1 MSQIESSKKIYSQ
14 LQLVIDELVQKLSTN
29 SRDVSTHEHTQQGRE
44 VLEKLHEQI
53 HEQLSILDKYA
64 EWDTYTI
71 ALYGE
76 TNAGKSTIIET
87 LRILFGE
94 EGKKQSQLEFKEWQ
108 QKNGVTK
115 EAIKAVRQFI
125 LDTESELDT
134 QKSSLKELSSEL
146 DCTISERGNV
156 LNEKKQQ
163 WEDLKNSASFLKRIW
178 WLFRT
183 APELK
188 LYKEAQ
194 QALDKA
200 HSVKE
205 RKIQESV
212 EQIEA
217 ITLDVSNHRTK
228 HDEMIEQVRQAESL
242 ADGAIIGNGRSDF
255 TLETQSYRF
264 ERDGLKFN
272 LLDVPGIEGK
282 ESEVSDAIWQ
292 AVHKAHTVF
301 YITGKA
307 SAPQKGD
314 GKNPG
319 TLDKIKQHL
328 GAQSEVWTVF
338 NKRVQNPIQIK
349 NRELVSAGEEESLK
363 VLNTTMKDY
372 LGDSYQSHIALSAY
386 PAFLAA
392 SSCLLPASR
401 DENNQDKFL
410 DQFSQQALLEKSNIN
425 AIAEMFNEST
435 VSTFKDKILRSNR
448 NKAREVVAQAT
459 KSVSEL
465 YDGKFAPLLEEL
477 DQELGHSSA
486 ELNSHMATLR
496 SRLQNEAA
504 KQIRDFGEQVRR
516 NTYDQIEND
525 ISHDDFKHQLK
536 SNVEYHQSILIDNM
550 PGLMSKEI
558 EKFEDRLNETLTR
571 FQDQTNDVMGS
582 YSSLNKIDTTINVD
596 NIDNGVNVWGILG
609 AVGGGLVLFWNPV
622 GWGVVA
628 VSVASLVFQVYKA
641 LRSMFS
647 SSYKKSQQ
655 RKSTNEN
662 IGKVTSKIQSNIDQ
676 IIGSAMKDVEA
687 NVQKISDAMSESIQ
701 HIRDVNSKLS
711 QSKFELNKLLN
722 ELEF

>member
-1 MSQIESSKKIYSQ
+1 MSQMESSKKIYSQ

-44 VLEKLHEQI
+44 VLGKLHEQI

-87 LRILFGE
+87 LRILFDE

-108 QKNGVTK
+108 HKSCITK
-115 EAIKAVRQFI
+115 ESIKAVRQLI
-125 LDTESELDT
+125 LDTESELDI
-134 QKSSLKELSSEL
+134 QKSALKKISLEL
-146 DCTISERGNV
+146 DNTISERENV

-163 WEDLKNSASFLKRIW
+163 WEYLKNSASFLKRIW
-178 WLFRT
+178 WLFQT
-183 APELK
+183 SPDLK

-194 QALDKA
+194 QGLEQA
-200 HSVKE
+200 HYIKE
-205 RKIQESV
+205 RKIQELV
-212 EQIEA
+212 ERIDA
-217 ITLDVSNHRTK
+217 IALDVINHRTK
-228 HDEMIEQVRQAESL
+228 HDEMIEQLRQAESL

-255 TLETQSYRF
+255 TLETQSYSF
-264 ERDGLKFN
+264 ERDGHKFN
-272 LLDVPGIEGK
+272 ILDVPGIEGK
-282 ESEVSDAIWQ
+282 ESKVSDAIWQ

-349 NRELVSAGEEESLK
+349 NRELVSEGEEESLK

-386 PAFLAA
+386 PAFLAV

-401 DENNQDKFL
+401 DEKNQDKFL

-435 VSTFKDKILRSNR
+435 VSSFKGKILLSNT
-448 NKAREVVAQAT
+448 NKAREVVVQAI

-465 YDGKFAPLLEEL
+465 YGGKFAPLLADL

-496 SRLQNEAA
+496 SRLQNGAA
-504 KQIRDFGEQVRR
+504 KQIRDFEDQVRIK
-516 NTYDQIEND
+516 TYGQIDND
-525 ISHDDFKHQLK
+525 ISNDEFERKLK
-536 SNVEYHQSILIDNM
+536 SNIEYHQSLLIHNM
-550 PGLMSKEI
+550 PELMSKEI
-558 EKFEDRLNETLTR
+558 EKFEERLNETLAR
-571 FQDQTNDVMGS
+571 FQDQTNDVMGN
-582 YSSLNKIDTTINVD
+582 YSSLNNIDTSINI

-622 GWGVVA
+622 GWAVVA

-641 LRSMFS
+641 FRSMFS

-655 RKSTNEN
+655 KKSTNEN
-662 IGKVTSKIQSNIDQ
+662 IAKVASKIQNNIDQ

-687 NVQKISDAMSESIQ
+687 NVLKISDAMSESIQ

-722 ELEF
+722 DLEF

>member
-14 LQLVIDELVQKLSTN
+14 LQLVVDELVKKLSTN
-29 SRDVSTHEHTQQGRE
+29 SRDVSTHKHTQEGRE
-44 VLEKLHEQI
+44 VLGNLRDQI

-87 LRILFGE
+87 LRILLGE
-94 EGKKQSQLEFKEWQ
+94 EGKKQSQVEFKEWQ

-115 EAIKAVRQFI
+115 EVIRDVRQLI
-125 LDTESELDT
+125 LNTESELDI
-134 QKSSLKELSSEL
+134 QKNSLKELSLEL
-146 DCTISERGNV
+146 DNAISERENV

-163 WEDLKNSASFLKRIW
+163 WEELANSASFLKRIW
-178 WLFRT
+178 WLVQT

-188 LYKEAQ
+188 SYKEAQ
-194 QALDKA
+194 QALEQA

-212 EQIEA
+212 DHIEA
-217 ITLDVSNHRTK
+217 ITLDISNHRAK
-228 HDEMIEQVRQAESL
+228 HDEMIEQVSQAESL

-264 ERDGLKFN
+264 ERDGHKFN

-282 ESEVSDAIWQ
+282 ESKVSDAIWQ
-292 AVHKAHTVF
+292 AVHKAHAVF

-338 NKRVQNPIQIK
+338 NKRIQNPIQIK
-349 NRELVSAGEEESLK
+349 NRDLVSAGEEESLK

-372 LGDSYQSHIALSAY
+372 LGDSYQSYITLSAY

-465 YDGKFAPLLEEL
+465 YYGKFAPLLAEL
-477 DQELGHSSA
+477 NQELEHSSA

-496 SRLQNEAA
+496 SRLRNKAA
-504 KQIRDFGEQVRR
+504 KQIRDFGDQVRIK
-516 NTYDQIEND
+516 TYDQIDND
-525 ISHDDFKHQLK
+525 ISNDEFERQLQY
-536 SNVEYHQSILIDNM
+536 NVEHHQSILIDNM

-558 EKFEDRLNETLTR
+558 EKFEERLNETLAR
-571 FQDQTNDVMGS
+571 FQDQTRDVMGN
-582 YSSLNKIDTTINVD
+582 YNSLNNIDTNINI

-609 AVGGGLVLFWNPV
+609 AVGGGLVLLLNPV
-622 GWGVVA
+622 GWGVIA
-628 VSVASLVFQVYKA
+628 ISVASLVFQVYKA

-647 SSYKKSQQ
+647 SNYKRSQQ

-662 IGKVTSKIQSNIDQ
+662 IDNCISKIQSNIDKT
-676 IIGSAMKDVEA
+676 IDGTMDEIKV
-687 NVQKISDAMSESIQ
+687 NVNKITDAMSESIQ

-722 ELEF
+722 ELEY

>member
-14 LQLVIDELVQKLSTN
+14 LQLVVDELVKKLSTN
-29 SRDVSTHEHTQQGRE
+29 SRDVSTHEHTQEGRE
-44 VLEKLHEQI
+44 VLGKLRDQI
-53 HEQLSILDKYA
+53 LEQLSILDKYA

-87 LRILFGE
+87 LRILLGE
-94 EGKKQSQLEFKEWQ
+94 EGKKQSQLEFKAWQ

-115 EAIKAVRQFI
+115 EVIRDMRQLI
-125 LDTESELDT
+125 LDTESELDI
-134 QKSSLKELSSEL
+134 QKNSLKELSLEL
-146 DCTISERGNV
+146 DNAISERENV

-163 WEDLKNSASFLKRIW
+163 WEELENSASFLKRIW
-178 WLFRT
+178 WLVQT

-188 LYKEAQ
+188 LYQEAQ
-194 QALDKA
+194 QALEQA

-212 EQIEA
+212 DHIEA
-217 ITLDVSNHRTK
+217 ITLDISNHRAK
-228 HDEMIEQVRQAESL
+228 HDEMIEQVSQAESL

-264 ERDGLKFN
+264 ECDGHKFN

-282 ESEVSDAIWQ
+282 ESKVSDAIWQ
-292 AVHKAHTVF
+292 AVHKAHAVF

-338 NKRVQNPIQIK
+338 NKRIQNPIQIK
-349 NRELVSAGEEESLK
+349 NRDLVSAGEEESLR

-372 LGDSYQSHIALSAY
+372 LGDSYQSYIALSAY

-465 YDGKFAPLLEEL
+465 YDGKFVPLLTEL
-477 DQELGHSSA
+477 DKELGHSS
-486 ELNSHMATLR
+486 EGLRYHMATLR
-496 SRLQNEAA
+496 SRLKNEAA
-504 KQIRDFGEQVRR
+504 KQIREFGDQVRIK
-516 NTYDQIEND
+516 TYDQISDD
-525 ISHDDFKHQLK
+525 ISNDEFERRLK
-536 SNVEYHQSILIDNM
+536 SNVDHYQNILIDNM

-558 EKFEDRLNETLTR
+558 EKFEERLNETLAR
-571 FQDQTNDVMGS
+571 FQDQTNDVMGN
-582 YSSLNKIDTTINVD
+582 YNSLNNIDTNINI
-596 NIDNGVNVWGILG
+596 NIDDGVNVWGILG